1 MQRTMTGLGLPRAVA
16 WSVLTFVMQM
26 AAIATTTFMLM
37 HAALGDPVST
47 IAGTSGGMSQEA
59 MQEWRRIYGLD
70 RPLLSQLATYLWR
83 VVQGDLGQSHF
94 FNLPVSSLITERL
107 PATLLL
113 LVTSTMGAF
122 MLGTALGAVSAQR
135 PLAFLSQFVGLAST
149 LGLAM
154 PAFWVGMLLMIALGS
169 VWPLFPV
176 SGMQSA
182 DTIGLDTWNSALDVA
197 HHLVLPAVTLGLAQ
211 MAQFSRLAR
220 VSFLTTMGSDYI
232 RTARAKGLSTSR
244 VIGKHALRNA
254 ALPVVTLLGLQL
266 GNTLGGA
273 VLVETVFNWPG
284 MGRLALDSALR
295 RDYPTLTGVLLCACA
310 LVLVMN
316 RLVDLMS
323 QWLDPRLGVA
333 RAATR

>member
-1 MQRTMTGLGLPRAVA
+1 MTGSRLPRSVA
-16 WSVLTFVMQM
+16 WAVLTFVTQM
-26 AAIATTTFMLM
+26 AAIATITFLLM

-47 IAGTSGGMSQEA
+47 IAGTSGGMSQEV

-83 VVQGDLGQSHF
+83 VVQGDLGKSLF
-94 FNLPVSSLITERL
+94 FNLPVASLIAERL

-113 LVTSTMGAF
+113 LVSSTVGAF
-122 MLGTALGAVSAQR
+122 MLGTALGAVSAWR
-135 PLAFLSQFVGLAST
+135 PHAFLSQFVGLAST
-149 LGLAM
+149 VGLAM
-154 PAFWVGMLLMIALGS
+154 PAFWAGMLLTIALAS
-169 VWPLFPV
+169 IFPLFPV

-182 DTIGLDTWNSALDVA
+182 DTFGLDPWSSALDVA

-211 MAQFSRLAR
+211 VAQFSRLAR
-220 VSFLTTMGSDYI
+220 ASLLATMGCDYI
-232 RTARAKGLSTSR
+232 RTARAKGLSTPR

-254 ALPVVTLLGLQL
+254 ALPVVTLFGLQL
-266 GNTLGGA
+266 GNTFGGA

-316 RLVDLMS
+316 RLVDLVS

-333 RAATR
+333 RTATR